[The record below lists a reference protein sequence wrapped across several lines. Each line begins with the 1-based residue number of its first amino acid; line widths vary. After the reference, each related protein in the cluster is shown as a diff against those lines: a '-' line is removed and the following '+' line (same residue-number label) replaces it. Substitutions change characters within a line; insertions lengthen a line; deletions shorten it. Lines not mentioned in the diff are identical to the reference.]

1 MGFRPWKDCEE
12 ADVRN
17 QWPSGGCSAQSGTVS
32 ADTYSIRPF
41 GAGTKPT
48 ALPTAGN
55 AVVFLPQVTVVISAL

>member
-1 MGFRPWKDCEE
+1 M
-12 ADVRN
+12 RN